1 MTDRLDDPLDE
12 PIDEPIDASIDAV
25 PHPTGRSSSA
35 DVERGHREA
44 AAEPAYVRARWH
56 GVDADSGER
65 VDLAELRDTSA
76 LTEGDRADRPADD
89 LSATNSDRAPWWER
103 TRRRVFRR
111 PIDWLNRPWPTE
123 RVVAF
128 LLTVVT
134 LAATT
139 MIMMSVVHFNPLS
152 PARDLVFDDTTPTG
166 GDFGAHV
173 WGPAY
178 LRDHLLPAGWFNG
191 WSMDWYAGMPTY
203 RFYMVL
209 PAFMILLVDL
219 VLPYGVAMKVIS
231 IVGLVTLPAC
241 CWAFG
246 RLAKFRY
253 PMPELFA
260 VAGVC
265 FALDESFSIYGGNL
279 RSTMAGEFS
288 FSISLSLAVLG
299 LGLLA
304 AGLRTGKYRVWAA
317 VLIAAACVA
326 HGIVL
331 IFTAGA
337 ALVFS
342 LVWVDRKRIVY
353 AVTVGVTAL
362 LLMAWWVGPF
372 LGNHA
377 FMTDMKYGG
386 EPGQGSFTS
395 WWGMYFPLTTP
406 LDVLITTLAIIG
418 FAACIVRR
426 HLNGVALGLT
436 GVALAIGVWLAKES
450 LPVIGLLWNPRLL
463 PFFYLVRYMLMM
475 VGAVEILTLF
485 WNMIRDRRARDD
497 AGYVANTA
505 FAVTTSLVAFAV
517 LGFMFQ
523 SLFVFGK
530 NVTDESGKTAYEAG
544 LFLPGNLPDLTFRAS
559 ETNVKAAG
567 NGWARY
573 NFLGYEGRN
582 EYYTEYHQ
590 VVTTMAD
597 LGDDPAHGCGRAM
610 WENHADNGKY
620 GTTMALMLLP
630 FWTDGCIGSMEGL
643 YFEASGTTPYHFLT
657 AAAMSKNSSNP
668 VRELRYT
675 NNNAE
680 VGVPHLQ
687 DLGVRYVMLRS
698 TEAQQQADTRPEL
711 TMIAESYPWKIYQVA
726 GSDVVVPLATQ
737 PVVVNERGG
746 DQRERHLEL
755 GTSWFQNK
763 DEWAA
768 LPADDGPA
776 AWQRID
782 VVVDDTRREVNGDGE
797 KNRVDVVVP
806 GQAIEPVALPEVQV
820 SQVDIGDQSLSFD
833 VDRTGVPVLVR
844 VSYFPNWKVSGAE
857 GPFRVAPNMMVVVPT
872 SNSVELTYGRNTID
886 YVTALLTLLGI
897 ALCVFWRFR
906 GDLRFDGEVPAPL
919 WGRAPAAPP
928 VPADADDPFAGTAL
942 ADVEVD
948 LAEPD
953 PWWAPGT
960 GSRASGDGGG
970 EGDGPREP
978 AAR

>member
-1 MTDRLDDPLDE
+1 M
-12 PIDEPIDASIDAV
+12 
-25 PHPTGRSSSA
+25 RS
-35 DVERGHREA
+35 
-44 AAEPAYVRARWH
+44 
-56 GVDADSGER
+56 
-65 VDLAELRDTSA
+65 T
-76 LTEGDRADRPADD
+76 
-89 LSATNSDRAPWWER
+89 APPCPVWER
-103 TRRRVFRR
+103 IRRRVFRR
-111 PIDWLNRPWPTE
+111 PIEWLNRPWPAQ
-123 RVVAF
+123 RVVTF
-128 LLTVVT
+128 LFTVVT

-139 MIMMSVVHFNPLS
+139 AIMMNVVHFNPLS
-152 PARDLVFDDTTPTG
+152 PGKDLVFDDTTPTG

-191 WSMDWYAGMPTY
+191 WSMDWYAGMPAY

-209 PAFMILLVDL
+209 PAFMILLVDT
-219 VLPYGVAMKVIS
+219 VLPYGVAMKVVS
-231 IVGLVTLPAC
+231 VVGLITLPAC

-299 LGLLA
+299 LGVLA
-304 AGLRTGKYRVWAA
+304 AGLRTGKYRVWAS
-317 VLIAAACVA
+317 VLIAAACVS

-331 IFTAGA
+331 IFVAGA
-337 ALVFS
+337 ALIFS

-353 AVTVGVTAL
+353 AVTVGITSL

-386 EPGQGSFTS
+386 EPGQGSFDS
-395 WWGMYFPLTTP
+395 WWDMFFPLTAP
-406 LDVLITTLAIIG
+406 LDVLITTLAIVG
-418 FAACIVRR
+418 FFACIVRR

-436 GVALAIGVWLAKES
+436 GVALVVGVYLARDS

-463 PFFYLVRYMLMM
+463 PFLYLVRYLLMM

-523 SLFVFGK
+523 SLFIFGK
-530 NVTDESGKTAYEAG
+530 NVTDDTGKTAYEAG
-544 LFLPGNLPDLTFRAS
+544 LFLPGRLPDLTVRATD
-559 ETNVKAAG
+559 TNVKAAG

-590 VVTTMAD
+590 VVTTMAR
-597 LGDDPAHGCGRAM
+597 LGDDPSHGCGRAM
-610 WENHADNGKY
+610 WENHEDNGKY

-698 TEAQQQADTRPEL
+698 TEAQQQAEVRSEL
-711 TMIAESYPWKIYQVA
+711 TMVAESYPWKIYRVG
-726 GSDVVVPLATQ
+726 GSDVVVPLTTQ
-737 PVVVNERGG
+737 PVVVNPRGG

-768 LPADDGPA
+768 LPADDGPET
-776 AWQRID
+776 WQRID
-782 VVVDDTRREVNGDGE
+782 VVVDEGRRELGGDGQ
-797 KNRVDVVVP
+797 KNRVDVVLP
-806 GQAIEPVALPEVQV
+806 AQAIDPVSLPEVQV
-820 SQVDIGDQSLSFD
+820 SDVDIRDQSLSFD
-833 VDRTGVPVLVR
+833 VDRIGVPVLVR
-844 VSYFPNWKVSGAE
+844 VSYFPNWKAHGAE
-857 GPFRVAPNMMVVVPT
+857 GPYRVAPNMMVVVPT
-872 SNSVELTYGRNTID
+872 ATTVELTYGRNAID
-886 YVTALLTLLGI
+886 YSTALLTLLGV
-897 ALCVFWRFR
+897 ALCVFWRYR
-906 GDLRFDGEVPAPL
+906 GDMQFDSEVPAPL
-919 WGRAPAAPP
+919 FASSRGAGVVPGRAGTVGTGQSGTDGATGLS
-928 VPADADDPFAGTAL
+928 DDPFAGTAL
-942 ADVEVD
+942 ADVDTD
-948 LAEPD
+948 LRDPD
-953 PWWAPGT
+953 PWWVSDAPASSPDGDAPGN
-960 GSRASGDGGG
+960 
-970 EGDGPREP
+970 PP
-978 AAR
+978 AR